1 MSTIPTTKA
10 APSSTLRV
18 LPLLVSF
25 DEETEVRRSLLD
37 IPRYRRLSF
46 ESALKLPADIER
58 IVISGSE
65 SLLTRYYD
73 EIRKP
78 TCRLIALVDQR
89 FRDARIDAL
98 VYAYLPASTPR
109 ALLERTMD
117 NALDNI
123 HLIHVREQINERLRG
138 VTREIQELNR
148 IGAALSAEHHLDR
161 LLELILTKSRH
172 ITNADAGSLYL
183 VESAKEEQEGK
194 ERSVHH
200 LALPVGDDGASGLP
214 AAALVKEEEEEE
226 TRHKRL
232 RFKLAQNDSIDLPF
246 RESTVEISHKSIA
259 GYVAATGEIVNIEDA
274 YHLTP
279 EIPYSINR
287 QFDEDSGYR
296 TKSILAVPLRDQK
309 DEIVGVLQLINAK
322 RNGKAKLDS
331 LNAVK
336 EQVVPF
342 ANRQQDIV
350 ASLGSQAAV
359 AVENSRLYE
368 SIQRLFEGF
377 VRASVIA
384 IEARDPT
391 TSGHSFRVAN
401 LTVAL
406 AEAVQR
412 VESGPYTDLRFTPEE
427 MREIRY
433 ASLLHDFGKVGVR
446 EEVLVKAKKLYPS
459 QLDLLKQRFD
469 FVKRSMQAEK
479 LQQRLD
485 YVLAKGREEY
495 MARLGQF
502 DDELRRQLAEVDG
515 FFETVLK
522 SDEPSVLPE
531 GNFERLLD
539 IAARHYRDFEG
550 SEKPLLSSDEVRL
563 LSIRKGSLDE
573 NERLQIE
580 SHVVHTFNFLQQ
592 IPWTSE
598 IRNIPEI
605 ARGHHEKLNGL
616 GYPYKLSAPEIPVQ
630 TRMMT
635 ISDIFDALSAADRP
649 YKKSVGLER
658 ALQILGFAVKD
669 GELDAS
675 LFQVF
680 LDAKVYEKWKIEPRP
695 Y

>member
-1 MSTIPTTKA
+1 MSTSSVAKPTATN
-10 APSSTLRV
+10 SSRV
-18 LPLLVSF
+18 LPLLVCF
-25 DEETEVRRSLLD
+25 DEESEIRRSLLD
-37 IPRYRRLSF
+37 VGRYRRLSF
-46 ESALKLPADIER
+46 DESLKISSDTER
-58 IVISGSE
+58 IVVTSSE
-65 SLLTRYYD
+65 RLLSEHYE
-73 EIRKP
+73 EIRNP
-78 TCRLIALVDQR
+78 WVRVIVLGRGRMSDP
-89 FRDARIDAL
+89 RIDAL
-98 VYAYLPASTPR
+98 VYAYLPQDTPA
-109 ALLERTMD
+109 ALLERTFD
-117 NALDNI
+117 NAIDHI
-123 HLIHVREQINERLRG
+123 HLIHVRQQINERLQG

-148 IGAALSAEHHLDR
+148 IGAALSAEHHLDS

-183 VESAKEEQEGK
+183 VESAQDQQLPMHQ
-194 ERSVHH
+194 S
-200 LALPVGDDGASGLP
+200 LAGLGNGTNGLP
-214 AAALVKEEEEEE
+214 ASALVKSEEEEEI
-226 TRHKRL
+226 RHKRL

-246 RESTVEISHKSIA
+246 RESTMEISHQSIA
-259 GYVAATGEIVNIEDA
+259 GYVASTGEIVNIDDA
-274 YHLTP
+274 YHLSP
-279 EIPYSINR
+279 DVPYSINR
-287 QFDEDSGYR
+287 KFDEDSGYR

-309 DEIVGVLQLINAK
+309 DRIVGVLQLINSK
-322 RNGKAKLDS
+322 REGKARLTS
-331 LNAVK
+331 LSAVK

-342 ANRQQDIV
+342 APRQQDIV

-359 AVENSRLYE
+359 ALENSRLYE
-368 SIQRLFEGF
+368 NIQRLFEGF

-412 VESGPYTDLRFTPEE
+412 VETGPYGNLQFSREE

-459 QLDLLKQRFD
+459 QLELVKQRFE
-469 FVKRSMQAEK
+469 FVKRSMQVEK
-479 LQQRLD
+479 LEQRLE
-485 YVLAKGREEY
+485 YVLEKGREEY
-495 MARLGQF
+495 LAKLGKF
-502 DDELRRQLAEVDG
+502 DDELRQQLKEVDG

-522 SDEPSVLPE
+522 SDEPTVLPE

-550 SEKPLLSSDEVRL
+550 SEKPLLTGDEVRL
-563 LSIRKGSLDE
+563 LSIRKGSLDD

-605 ARGHHEKLNGL
+605 ARGHHEKLNGQ

-635 ISDIFDALSAADRP
+635 ISDIFDALSASDRP
-649 YKKSVGLER
+649 YKKAVNLER
-658 ALQILGFAVKD
+658 ALQILGYAVKD
-669 GELDAS
+669 GEIDES
-675 LFQVF
+675 LFRIF
-680 LDAKVYEKWKIEPRP
+680 LDAKVYEKWKIEPHA

>member
-1 MSTIPTTKA
+1 MSTGSISKP

-18 LPLLVSF
+18 LPLLVCF
-25 DEETEVRRSLLD
+25 DEEIEIRRSLVD
-37 IPRYRRLSF
+37 IPRYRRISF
-46 ESALKLPADIER
+46 ESALKLPSDVER
-58 IVISGSE
+58 IIISGDE
-65 SLLTRYYD
+65 SLLLRSYE

-78 TCRLIALVDQR
+78 SCRLIALTDHR
-89 FRDARIDAL
+89 FHDPRLDAL
-98 VYAYLPASTPR
+98 AYAYLPAKTPHE
-109 ALLERTMD
+109 LLERTID
-117 NALDNI
+117 NALDHI

-138 VTREIQELNR
+138 VTREIQELNK

-183 VESAKEEQEGK
+183 VESAQEERRIEP
-194 ERSVHH
+194 HH
-200 LALPVGDDGASGLP
+200 ATLPANADGASGLP
-214 AAALVKEEEEEE
+214 AAALVKEEEDEEL
-226 TRHKRL
+226 RHKRL
-232 RFKLAQNDSIDLPF
+232 RFKLAQNDSITIPF
-246 RESTVEISHKSIA
+246 RESTMEINHQSIA
-259 GYVAATGEIVNIEDA
+259 GYVASTGEVVNIEDA
-274 YHLTP
+274 YHITP

-287 QFDEDSGYR
+287 KFDEDSGYR

-309 DEIVGVLQLINAK
+309 DHIVGVLQLINAK
-322 RNGKAKLDS
+322 RDGKARLDS
-331 LNAVK
+331 LSAVK
-336 EQVVPF
+336 EQVVSF
-342 ANRQQDIV
+342 NGRQQDIV

-412 VESGPYTDLRFTPEE
+412 VETGPYANLRFTREE

-446 EEVLVKAKKLYPS
+446 EEVLVKAKKLYPA
-459 QLDLLKQRFD
+459 QLELVKQRFE
-469 FVKRSMQAEK
+469 FVKRSMQTEK

-485 YVLAKGREEY
+485 YVLEKGRDEY
-495 MARLGQF
+495 LAKLGTF
-502 DDELRRQLAEVDG
+502 DDELKQQLEEVDR
-515 FFETVLK
+515 FFSVILK
-522 SDEPSVLPE
+522 SDEPTVLPE
-531 GNFERLLD
+531 GSFEKLLD

-550 SEKPLLSSDEVRL
+550 EEKPLLTPDEVRL

-649 YKKSVGLER
+649 YKKSVDLER
-658 ALQILGFAVKD
+658 ALQILGYAVKD

-675 LFQVF
+675 LFQIF
-680 LDAKVYEKWKIEPRP
+680 LDAKVYEKWKVEPHR

>member
-1 MSTIPTTKA
+1 MSTSSISKPA
-10 APSSTLRV
+10 ASSTLRV
-18 LPLLVSF
+18 LPLLVF
-25 DEETEVRRSLLD
+25 FEGETELRQNLSD
-37 IPRYRRLSF
+37 MPRYRRMSF
-46 ESALKLPADIER
+46 ENALKLASEVER
-58 IVISGSE
+58 IVISGEE
-65 SLLTRYYD
+65 SLLLRFYD

-78 TCRLIALVDQR
+78 SCRLIAITDRR
-89 FRDARIDAL
+89 FHDPRLDAL
-98 VYAYLPASTPR
+98 VYAYLPPKTPNE
-109 ALLERTMD
+109 LLERTVD
-117 NALDNI
+117 NALDHI

-148 IGAALSAEHHLDR
+148 IGAALSAEHHLDS

-183 VESAKEEQEGK
+183 VESELE
-194 ERSVHH
+194 ERSPQPHH
-200 LALPVGDDGASGLP
+200 ALPANADGTSGLP
-214 AAALVKEEEEEE
+214 AAALMKEEDEEELK
-226 TRHKRL
+226 HKRL
-232 RFKLAQNDSIDLPF
+232 RFKLAQNDSIAIPF
-246 RESTVEISHKSIA
+246 RESTMEINHQSIA
-259 GYVAATGEIVNIEDA
+259 GYVASTGEIVNIEDA
-274 YHLTP
+274 YHITP
-279 EIPYSINR
+279 EVPYSINR
-287 QFDEDSGYR
+287 KFDEDSGYR

-309 DEIVGVLQLINAK
+309 DHIVGVLQLINAK
-322 RNGKAKLDS
+322 RDGKARLDS
-331 LNAVK
+331 LTAVND
-336 EQVVPF
+336 QVVSF
-342 ANRQQDIV
+342 NGRQQDIV

-412 VESGPYTDLRFTPEE
+412 VEAGPYANLRFTREE

-446 EEVLVKAKKLYPS
+446 EEVLVKAKKLYPA
-459 QLDLLKQRFD
+459 QLDLVKQRFE
-469 FVKRSMQAEK
+469 FVKRSMQVEK

-485 YVLAKGREEY
+485 YVLEKGRDEY
-495 MARLGQF
+495 MAKLGAF
-502 DDELRRQLAEVDG
+502 DEELKQQIEEVDRY
-515 FFETVLK
+515 FSVVLK
-522 SDEPSVLPE
+522 SDEPTVLPE
-531 GNFERLLD
+531 GSFEKLLD

-550 SEKPLLSSDEVRL
+550 DEKPLLTPDEVRL

-605 ARGHHEKLNGL
+605 ARGHHEKLNGM

-635 ISDIFDALSAADRP
+635 ISDIFDALSASDRP
-649 YKKSVGLER
+649 YKKSVDLER
-658 ALQILGFAVKD
+658 ALQILGYAVKD

-680 LDAKVYEKWKIEPRP
+680 LDAKVYEKWKVEPHR